1 LGELWVPL
9 GEKERLDG
17 TSVKSGLVGQA
28 VSPANPGPML
38 EYRRRLPHFHP
49 DDAYLFLTWRLWGS
63 LPAHPLS
70 HPYPTP
76 GHAFV
81 AADRAL
87 DRNAA
92 GPVWLKDPRIA
103 RLAMDTIEAGER
115 ERGFYELCAWVIMP
129 NHVHLLTLPEVPVP
143 VITRW
148 LKGSTARRA
157 NQLLGRTGQPFW
169 QDESYDHWVRNRKEL
184 DRIIGYIE
192 ENPVS
197 AA

>member
-1 LGELWVPL
+1 MP
-9 GEKERLDG
+9 
-17 TSVKSGLVGQA
+17 
-28 VSPANPGPML
+28 

-63 LPAHPLS
+63 LPVPPPSRL
-70 HPYPTP
+70 YPTP

-87 DRNAA
+87 APATA
-92 GPVWLKDPRIA
+92 GPVWLNDPRIA
-103 RLAMDTIEAGER
+103 RLVTETIAAAER
-115 ERGFYELCAWVIMP
+115 ERNFYELRAWVVVP
-129 NHVHLLTLPEVPVP
+129 NHVHLLILPKVAVP

-169 QDESYDHWVRNRKEL
+169 QDESYDRWVRSSDEL
-184 DRIIGYIE
+184 EKIVRYIE
-192 ENPVS
+192 ANSLAAGLVS
-197 AA
+197 RPEDWRWSSAFAQ